1 MNRKIMPFMLLL
13 ISTANNEMSPLANA
27 MKRLIDICAGIV
39 GCLSL
44 IPLMIF
50 VKYKYIKSGI
60 VITLCLVNI
69 ELVKKW

>member
-50 VKYKYIKSGI
+50 VKYKYGKSGD
-60 VITLCLVNI
+60 CDNI
-69 ELVKKW
+69 MFSQNRIGKKW